1 MQTIGI
7 AQDNGAAEY
16 SRRGHGAALAPWQAR
31 RVTHHMEA
39 HLDDPLRVADLANL
53 VGLGLRQFS
62 TAFRASFGQ
71 PPHTYLL
78 ERRIR
83 RACKLMV
90 MTKEPL
96 SQIAILCGFAD
107 QAHLTH
113 IFRARIGKPPNT
125 WRRPRN
131 DDEAAATPT
140 SEEVADAITFM
151 ASPEAAFMTGQTLR
165 VNGGTTAS

>member
-62 TAFRASFGQ
+62 AAFRASFRQ

-78 ERRIR
+78 DRRIR

>member
-1 MQTIGI
+1 
-7 AQDNGAAEY
+7 
-16 SRRGHGAALAPWQAR
+16 
-31 RVTHHMEA
+31 
-39 HLDDPLRVADLANL
+39 
-53 VGLGLRQFS
+53 
-62 TAFRASFGQ
+62 
-71 PPHTYLL
+71 
-78 ERRIR
+78 
-83 RACKLMV
+83 MV